1 MEQRK
6 ALIVSA
12 RMDAGVR
19 QGLTWRQ
26 GFPIRLG
33 RSGRACFGYLLLAL
47 SLLLSHTQLHAA
59 PSRILILKSGPE
71 GVYTSIVE
79 SLTTHLKKVCEKQ
92 SGNCSSLSMT
102 TVTMN
107 DSGSEE
113 AEQRLQESWR
123 LIITVG
129 GKAATLV
136 AQKNLT
142 SPVLH
147 TVLPRNTFKH
157 LGYDRRN
164 RKVTAIYIDQP
175 LNRKLSLIKES
186 MPGRERVGVLIGK
199 SNQVQ
204 VEELKRLGARFG
216 LTIQL
221 GVVDDEKKIGVTLRK
236 LLKKSDVLLA
246 LPDPTVFNQ
255 RTVKNI
261 LLSSYHNRVPV
272 VGFSAAYVKAGAIA
286 AVYSSP
292 EEIGKH
298 IGEQVGSLLF
308 RHNGTLPPPSYP
320 KYFSVSTNKS
330 VADSLQILMPAARD
344 IEARLEEK
352 GL

>member
-6 ALIVSA
+6 VLTVSV
-12 RMDAGVR
+12 RTDAEIR
-19 QGLTWRQ
+19 QGPRWRQ
-26 GFPIRLG
+26 GISTRLY
-33 RSGRACFGYLLLAL
+33 RSGRTCFGLFLLAL
-47 SLLLSHTQLHAA
+47 LFLLPHSQLHAA
-59 PSRILILKSGPE
+59 PTGILILKSGPE

-79 SLTTHLKKVCEKQ
+79 SLTTHLEKVCNKP
-92 SGNCSSLSMT
+92 SGNCSSLPIT
-102 TVTMN
+102 TITMN
-107 DSGSEE
+107 GSGLEE
-113 AEQRLQESWR
+113 AEQRLQEPWR

-136 AQKNLT
+136 ADKNST

-147 TVLPRNTFKH
+147 TVLPRATFEQ
-157 LGYDRRN
+157 LGYDRSN
-164 RKVTAIYIDQP
+164 RKVSAIYIDQP
-175 LNRKLSLIKES
+175 LDRKLSLIKES
-186 MPGRERVGVLIGK
+186 MPGRERVGVLIDK
-199 SNQVQ
+199 SNQAN
-204 VEELKRLGARFG
+204 VEKLKRLGTKFG
-216 LTIQL
+216 LTIQF
-221 GVVDDEKKIGVTLRK
+221 GVVNDEKQIGVTLHK

-246 LPDPTVFNQ
+246 LPDPAVFNQ

-292 EEIGKH
+292 EEIGRH
-298 IGEQVGSLLF
+298 VGELVGSLLN
-308 RHNGTLPPPSYP
+308 RNNGTLPPPSYP

-330 VADSLQILMPAARD
+330 VADSLQILVPAARD
-344 IEARLEEK
+344 IEARLKEK